1 MPFIRFLNHL
11 FIAALRFSVLFSLES
26 RIISIFFCFLKNI
39 GILYMLNGILHK
51 FDLHLVSLEE
61 MIKHKQKLSCA
72 KEKLSERKKQIKKA
86 RGKYFSAKVRNKLL
100 EDMASGMKREK
111 LIEIYGSAL
120 RVQKYIDEYTVPR
133 NIFCC

>member
-1 MPFIRFLNHL
+1 
-11 FIAALRFSVLFSLES
+11 
-26 RIISIFFCFLKNI
+26 
-39 GILYMLNGILHK
+39 MLNDILHK
-51 FDLHLVSLEE
+51 FDLHLVSFAE

-72 KEKLSERKKQIKKA
+72 KEKLCERKKQIKKA
-86 RGKYFSAKVRNKLL
+86 RAKYFSAKVRNKLL

-111 LIEIYGSAL
+111 LNEIYGSAL